1 MIAVNYTNL
10 RDNLKSYCD
19 KVNDDFETVVV
30 TRKNNRNVVILSEE
44 SYNNMLENIYVRSS
58 NVNYERLINAK
69 KQIENGLGTTHDLI
83 EVDDND

>member
-69 KQIENGLGTTHDLI
+69 KQIENALGTTHDLI

>member
-69 KQIENGLGTTHDLI
+69 KQIENGLGTIHDLI
-83 EVDDND
+83 EVEDND

>member
-69 KQIENGLGTTHDLI
+69 RQIENGLGTIHDLI
-83 EVDDND
+83 ELEDND

>member
-69 KQIENGLGTTHDLI
+69 KQIENGLGTIHDLI
-83 EVDDND
+83 ELEDND

>member
-30 TRKNNRNVVILSEE
+30 TRKDNLFQLHNNYFNICFHIYSHLNYIFSPLFYILI
-44 SYNNMLENIYVRSS
+44 LIFS
-58 NVNYERLINAK
+58 NFY
-69 KQIENGLGTTHDLI
+69 
-83 EVDDND
+83 

>member
-44 SYNNMLENIYVRSS
+44 SYNMLENIYVRSS

-69 KQIENGLGTTHDLI
+69 KQIDNGFESIHDLI
-83 EVDDND
+83 EIDDNN

>member
-58 NVNYERLINAK
+58 NTNYERLINAK
-69 KQIENGLGTTHDLI
+69 KQIESGLGTIHDLN

>member
-58 NVNYERLINAK
+58 NTNYERLINAK
-69 KQIENGLGTTHDLI
+69 KQIENGLGTIHDLI

>member
-30 TRKNNRNVVILSEE
+30 TRKNNRNVVILSKE

-69 KQIENGLGTTHDLI
+69 KQIENGLGTIHDLI
-83 EVDDND
+83 EVEDND

>member
-30 TRKNNRNVVILSEE
+30 TRKNNRNVVILSEQ

-58 NVNYERLINAK
+58 NINYERLINAK
-69 KQIENGLGTTHDLI
+69 KQIEDGLGTMHDLI

>member
-58 NVNYERLINAK
+58 NTNYERLINAK
-69 KQIENGLGTTHDLI
+69 KQIESGLGTIHDLI
-83 EVDDND
+83 DVDDND

>member
-58 NVNYERLINAK
+58 NTNYERLINAK
-69 KQIENGLGTTHDLI
+69 KQIESGLGTIHDLI